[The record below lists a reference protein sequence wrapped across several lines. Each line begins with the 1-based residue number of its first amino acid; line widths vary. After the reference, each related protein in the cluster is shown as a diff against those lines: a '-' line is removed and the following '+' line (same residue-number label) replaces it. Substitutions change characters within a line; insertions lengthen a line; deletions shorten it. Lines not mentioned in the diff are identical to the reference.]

1 MRVDG
6 DIGVFR
12 EYCAANHKTLG
23 CHGGAGDGV
32 ILVDLMHSDY
42 HYLLRSL
49 LLAKY
54 RQLVTGGKLVGL
66 LAHGLWMSGEHHDL
80 DNTRLLA
87 RSFGVEDFVELD
99 LAAQVAAATAE
110 DHALA
115 ASLAGMASVEAAC
128 EALVELR
135 SVDGSP
141 VGLQCLTHFV
151 RFSQGLIPSDQGKRL
166 RALGQDLVLALS
178 VARWAAALFARLDV
192 AALVI
197 GHSYYVP
204 FGPVLESAIRRDV
217 ECLVFFF
224 EYQDFSFFRFTAEH
238 RRAVCDMAGAE
249 LAWSRF
255 IPMDEAAFRAVFAT
269 PSDRLDRETAHK
281 QAIRHSWWYG
291 SVSSSFL
298 AEAETWVD
306 DIRRRA
312 MGRQVVGI
320 FPHLVSEPLS
330 NGRFC
335 YPTITRWIEDTLRV
349 AVADSSLFWVFKPHP
364 GTAAYGEDALVAEWK
379 CRFDAPHVLFLPH
392 DVMGIDMAR
401 AFDKAVT
408 GFGTIGYLLPM
419 DGIPVVHSGGG
430 AYTDLGF
437 SWVGGD
443 RRSYLDLLARIG
455 TLTLTPE
462 QMRTAR
468 RYDFF
473 RKNILGSP
481 SVYLGP
487 YQQFYGLEAG
497 EHTAFWRR
505 MLIAARTYHYLG
517 DPAFH
522 ATERCL
528 REDGGRSLN
537 VCLLDALC

>member
-1 MRVDG
+1 MIVEG
-6 DIGVFR
+6 DIKVFHAF
-12 EYCAANHKTLG
+12 CAANHQTLG
-23 CHGGAGDGV
+23 GLGDASGGV
-32 ILVDLMHSDY
+32 ILVDLMHGDY

-54 RQLVTGGKLVGL
+54 RQIISGGRLVGL
-66 LAHGLWMSGEHHDL
+66 LAHGMGMPNDFDH
-80 DNTRLLA
+80 TRLLA
-87 RSFGVEDFVELD
+87 RSFGMDDFVELD
-99 LAAQVAAATAE
+99 MAAVVAGATDDE
-110 DHALA
+110 RALA
-115 ASLAGMASVEAAC
+115 ESLAGMPSVEAAC
-128 EALVELR
+128 DALLELR
-135 SVDGSP
+135 SADGSP
-141 VGLQCLTHFV
+141 VGLQCLTHFI
-151 RFSQGLIPSDQGKRL
+151 RFSRGLIPSDPEQRL
-166 RALGQDLVLALS
+166 RDLGRDLVLALS
-178 VARWAAALFARLDV
+178 VARWAAELFTRMDV
-192 AALVI
+192 AALII

-204 FGPVLESAIRRDV
+204 YGMVLESAIRADV
-217 ECLVFFF
+217 EALVFYF

-238 RRAVCDMAGAE
+238 RRAVSQSSRVE

-255 IPMDEAAFRAVFAT
+255 IPMDEAAFRAVFA
-269 PSDRLDRETAHK
+269 PPHERLLRITEHK
-281 QAIRHSWWYG
+281 QTVRHSWWYG
-291 SVSSSFL
+291 SVSTSFE
-298 AEAETWVD
+298 AEAATWVD
-306 DIRRRA
+306 EIRRQA
-312 MGRQVVGI
+312 AGRQVIGI

-335 YPTITRWIEDTLRV
+335 YPTITQWIEDTLRV
-349 AVADSSLFWVFKPHP
+349 AVADTSVFWVFKPHP
-364 GTAAYGEDALVAEWK
+364 GTAAYGEEELVAQWK
-379 CRFDAPHVLFLPH
+379 SRYAAPHVLFLPH

-401 AFDKAVT
+401 AFDKAIT

-430 AYTDLGF
+430 AYTGLGF
-437 SWVGGD
+437 SWVGDD
-443 RRSYLDLLARIG
+443 RDGYLDLLSRIG

-462 QMRTAR
+462 QTLVAR

-481 SVYLGP
+481 SIYLGP
-487 YQQFYGLEAG
+487 YQQFYGLEPG

-537 VCLLDALC
+537 VCMLDALS